1 MEMAV
6 IPVSVSDILKVLD
19 QIPIWKSVA
28 TLPRRLASLE
38 DRIAA
43 LETAKPALPAA
54 PAIDPAKACP
64 MCGSEMK
71 VIAEHSHPIFH
82 FAGLKTHQ
90 LKCPDCAFTTTR
102 DFEPGAGYR

>member
-19 QIPIWKSVA
+19 QIPIWKNVA

-64 MCGSEMK
+64 VCGSEMK
-71 VIAEHSHPIFH
+71 VIAEHRIRFFTLPDLKRTTEMS
-82 FAGLKTHQ
+82 GLRIY
-90 LKCPDCAFTTTR
+90 DN
-102 DFEPGAGYR
+102 PGF